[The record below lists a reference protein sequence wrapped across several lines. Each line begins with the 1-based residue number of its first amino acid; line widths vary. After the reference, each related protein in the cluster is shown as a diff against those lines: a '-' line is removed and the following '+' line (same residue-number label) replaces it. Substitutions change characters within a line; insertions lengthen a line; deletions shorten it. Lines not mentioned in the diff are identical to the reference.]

1 MSRGEPCYVPTRKI
15 EALEPGQR
23 PQEDTIVFDLNDCSF
38 STRGL
43 ETFAGKNWQAVIYDT
58 VVVTAAIEFAD
69 RMVKRPESGWRRR
82 LIVRIPVH
90 EPGQWEAPSVYG
102 ALVNC
107 ISFLTGDDWEFEFV
121 QRQFAARPPE
131 QGVLELPM
139 RSAAVLAYSDGLDS
153 RAMAGIFG
161 KTRRGRLV
169 RVRVGL
175 NVADIDKDRRHRDA
189 FTRVPYELRLKSKSR
204 ESSARSRGFKF
215 AIISAIASHL
225 TETHEIIIPESGQ
238 GALGPALVL
247 VGHGYPD
254 FRNHPQ
260 FTQRM
265 ERFVYALFGTP
276 ITYTFPR
283 MAFTKAQTLRE
294 FIDLTDD
301 TQISTAKSCWRKNH
315 WVSVDGGWRH
325 CGVCAACMLRRMSM
339 HAAGIHESRDAYIC
353 EDMSA
358 PSLVDAV
365 APGYDKVEG
374 AYTRYAIA
382 GVLHLDHL
390 AEMAFSDRQ
399 SEVRRHA
406 GLVSAALGETLE
418 KSYGGMKTM
427 LSMHAT
433 EWRNFVNEL
442 GTRSYVRHWARVVQ

>member
-1 MSRGEPCYVPTRKI
+1 MSRGDPCYIPTRKI
-15 EALEPGQR
+15 EALEPGR
-23 PQEDTIVFDLNDCSF
+23 EPQEGAIVFDLNDCSF

-43 ETFAGKNWQAVIYDT
+43 ETFSGRNWQEVIYDA
-58 VVVTAAIEFAD
+58 VVVAAAIEFAD

-82 LIVRIPVH
+82 LIVRVPVH
-90 EPGQWEAPSVYG
+90 EQSRWLAPSVYG
-102 ALVNC
+102 ALIDA
-107 ISFLTGDDWEFEFV
+107 ISFLTGDNWEFEFI
-121 QRQFAARPPE
+121 QRQVAAHAPE

-153 RAMAGIFG
+153 RAVAGIFG
-161 KTRRGRLV
+161 KMRRGRLV

-175 NVADIDKDRRHRDA
+175 NAADVDKDRRSRDA
-189 FTRVPYELRLKSKSR
+189 FTRVPYELGLKSKSR

-215 AIISAIASHL
+215 AIISAIAAHL
-225 TETHEIIIPESGQ
+225 TETPEIIIPESGQ

-265 ERFVYALFGTP
+265 ERFVFALFGTP
-276 ITYTFPR
+276 VTYVFPR
-283 MAFTKAQTLRE
+283 VAFTKAQTLRE
-294 FIDLTDD
+294 YVDLTDD
-301 TQISTAKSCWRKNH
+301 CRIDTAKSCWRTNQ
-315 WVSVDGGWRH
+315 WASVNGSWRH

-339 HAAGIHESRDAYIC
+339 HAARIPERADAYIC

-358 PSLVDAV
+358 PSLVEAV

-382 GVLHLDHL
+382 GALHLDHL
-390 AEMAFSDRQ
+390 AEMASNERQ
-399 SEVRRHA
+399 GEVRRHA
-406 GLVSAALGETLE
+406 ALVGAALGATQN
-418 KSYGGMKTM
+418 KTYAGMETM
-427 LSMHAT
+427 LSQHAT
-433 EWRNFVNEL
+433 EWRSFVNEL
-442 GTRSYVRHWARVVQ
+442 GARSYIRNWARAVQ